1 MNDNT
6 AGKIKVV
13 LFDMFNTLANNSTEF
28 WSDEFEKLV
37 KQYNISVGTEEFW
50 NIWREGDKEFSRS
63 RIALDSGF
71 ISYLDG
77 WTNSFDYAL
86 KQTKCQ
92 GNARAMAQDCINDLG
107 KRPLFPETESVLDTL
122 SQRYRI
128 GVASNADNSFLHPVI
143 DRIKLNLAVVVSSE
157 DVQSYKPMPQIFLE
171 SLKLLKVEP
180 SEVLYVGDRQYEDV
194 QGPASVGMNAVWVN
208 RKNEP
213 VDQGLP
219 RPHAEITDLTGLLD
233 VLKN

>member
-37 KQYNISVGTEEFW
+37 KQYNISVGAEEFW

-77 WTNSFDYAL
+77 WTKWREGKLAKMEFWCL
-86 KQTKCQ
+86 KE
-92 GNARAMAQDCINDLG
+92 R
-107 KRPLFPETESVLDTL
+107 
-122 SQRYRI
+122 
-128 GVASNADNSFLHPVI
+128 
-143 DRIKLNLAVVVSSE
+143 
-157 DVQSYKPMPQIFLE
+157 VQK
-171 SLKLLKVEP
+171 KLLK
-180 SEVLYVGDRQYEDV
+180 
-194 QGPASVGMNAVWVN
+194 M
-208 RKNEP
+208 
-213 VDQGLP
+213 
-219 RPHAEITDLTGLLD
+219 
-233 VLKN
+233 LKIFYKLK